1 MATAA
6 GPCARRGEAALQA
19 DSCSQARDTAW
30 QALAPGR
37 DTHLSQGSQ
46 AQPQLLSVRH
56 PGCPVHRGL
65 RANKPFFRQCQRLT
79 SQVFILCLRAANPEN
94 AGLDEFT
101 LPPRLAISGYESFVV
116 VFGERPAAQPESEG
130 SLTGDDVPKT
140 GTDESEFLTV

>member
-79 SQVFILCLRAANPEN
+79 SQVFILSAFVPQTLRMLGWMSLHFHPDWPFQGVSHSWSSSGS
-94 AGLDEFT
+94 GLLHSRNRKDL
-101 LPPRLAISGYESFVV
+101 LPAMMSQRQGQVNRSS
-116 VFGERPAAQPESEG
+116 
-130 SLTGDDVPKT
+130 
-140 GTDESEFLTV
+140 